1 MTTTPADKPLEVL
14 LVEDD
19 PADARLT
26 EEILKGSQHRLNITV
41 AEDGEV
47 AMARLR
53 KEGEYANE
61 PRPDLI
67 LLDLK
72 MPNKSGEEVL
82 ADMNEDADLVT
93 IPVMILTSTEAE
105 QSMLASYKIPPS
117 RYCRKPLDLTRFHQ
131 AIGQLGLFGRE
142 PIRISRAGTATASRV
157 EEAPKRK
164 RWWPFG

>member
-1 MTTTPADKPLEVL
+1 MTTPVDQPLQVL

-26 EEILKGSQHRLNITV
+26 EETLKGSQHRLNITV

-61 PRPDLI
+61 TRPDLI

-82 ADMNEDADLVT
+82 ADMNEDPDLIT
-93 IPVMILTSTEAE
+93 IPVMILTATEAE
-105 QSMLASYKIPPS
+105 QSLMASYNIPPS
-117 RYCRKPLDLTRFHQ
+117 RYCRKPLNLTRFHQ
-131 AIGQLGLFGRE
+131 AIGQLGLFRRE
-142 PIRISRAGTATASRV
+142 PIRMASEETATASPG
-157 EEAPKRK
+157 EEKK
-164 RWWPFG
+164 KWWWPFG

>member
-1 MTTTPADKPLEVL
+1 MTTTPSDQPLEIL

-26 EEILKGSQHRLNITV
+26 QETLNGSTHRLNITV
-41 AEDGEV
+41 AEDGEI

-53 KEGEYANE
+53 KEGEYASG

-67 LLDLK
+67 LLDLRL
-72 MPNKSGEEVL
+72 PNKSGEEVL
-82 ADMNEDADLVT
+82 DEMNEDPDLVT
-93 IPVMILTSTEAE
+93 IPVMILTATEAE
-105 QSMLASYKIPPS
+105 QSLLASYNIPPS

-142 PIRISRAGTATASRV
+142 PIRITRTETATASPT
-157 EEAPKRK
+157 EGASKGK
-164 RWWPFG
+164 WWWPFG

>member
-26 EEILKGSQHRLNITV
+26 EETLKGSEHRLNITV

-53 KEGEYANE
+53 KEGEYANG

-82 ADMNEDADLVT
+82 AEMNEDPDLVT

-105 QSMLASYKIPPS
+105 QSMLASYNIPPS

-131 AIGQLGLFGRE
+131 AIGQLGLFRRE
-142 PIRISRAGTATASRV
+142 PIRITRTETETASPA
-157 EEAPKRK
+157 EGAPKRK
-164 RWWPFG
+164 WWWPFG

>member
-1 MTTTPADKPLEVL
+1 MTTTSENKPIEVL

-26 EEILKGSQHRLNITV
+26 EETLKGSQHRLNITV

-53 KEGEYANE
+53 KEGEYANGS
-61 PRPDLI
+61 RPDLI

-82 ADMNEDADLVT
+82 ADMNEDADLIT

-105 QSMLASYKIPPS
+105 QSMLAAHNIPPS

-131 AIGQLGLFGRE
+131 AIGQLGLFSRE
-142 PIRISRAGTATASRV
+142 PIRITPAETARASSA
-157 EEAPKRK
+157 EEAPKKK
-164 RWWPFG
+164 RWWLFG